1 MQELLLRYRAF
12 VEKEKLFSRDHSLL
26 LALSGGLDSCVLL
39 HLCVALGYR
48 VELAHCNFGLRG
60 AESARDE
67 AFVKELAS
75 SYGLV
80 LHVKRFETE
89 AYAESHKLSI
99 QEAARDL
106 RYAWFRQLLR
116 ERSLHRIITAHHADD
131 NVETSMMNLFKG
143 TGIAGLRGMLPLSGD
158 LARPLLFATR
168 TELQSYAVTHG
179 ISHVEDSSNLSADYT
194 RNYFRLHVIPLIE
207 QAYPSALANLR
218 GNLQRFRETEMLY
231 REAVAQRIRKLVWE
245 QGDERHVPVE
255 ALRQMQPRQ
264 TLLFELFHPY
274 GFTTGQLAEIEKLM
288 DSESGRSV
296 SSATHRL
303 IRNRNW
309 FILSRQDARDHSMVM
324 IPEGQQEV
332 DYPGGRL
339 RISGHDPKEGIIR
352 EASTALLDA
361 RILSYP
367 LTLRRWRPGDYFYPL
382 GMRKKKKLARFF
394 IDEKL
399 SQTDKEKIWVIES
412 GERIVWVVGMR
423 IDDRFRILPSTREA
437 LRISIV

>member
-1 MQELLLRYRAF
+1 MQDLLLRYRAF

-26 LALSGGLDSCVLL
+26 LALSGGLDSCILL

-60 AESARDE
+60 AESDRDE
-67 AFVKELAS
+67 SFVKELAS

-80 LHVKRFETE
+80 LHMKRFETE

-99 QEAARDL
+99 QEAARYL

-116 ERSLHRIITAHHADD
+116 ERSLHRIVTAHHADD
-131 NVETSMMNLFKG
+131 NVETSLMNLFKG
-143 TGIAGLRGMLPLSGD
+143 TGISGLRGMLPLSGD

-168 TELQSYAVTHG
+168 TELQSYAETHG

-231 REAVAQRIRKLVWE
+231 REAVAQRIRKLVRE

-309 FILSRQDARDHSMVM
+309 FILTRHDSLDHSMVM
-324 IPEGQQEV
+324 IPEGRQEV
-332 DYPGGRL
+332 EFPGGRL
-339 RISGHDPKEGIIR
+339 RLSQYDPKEGIIR
-352 EASTALLDA
+352 DASTALVDA
-361 RILSYP
+361 SQLNYP
-367 LTLRRWRPGDYFYPL
+367 LMLRRWRPGDYFYPL

-399 SQTDKEKIWVIES
+399 SQTGKEKIWVIES
-412 GERIVWVVGMR
+412 GERIIWVVGMR

-437 LRISIV
+437 LRISLV